1 MANPTLTR
9 SYAVLIVTL
18 VAAITLWRLAVTTQ
32 DPPKLDTLASRDA
45 VLTRPILVQHESG
58 RASRGVYAVVSM
70 DSGAAT
76 IDNLC
81 FLWNCTL
88 PPAVAALR
96 SGDRI
101 RIWTAATHIW
111 QLNHEG
117 ELLLDYQQAV
127 AAHRRSA
134 NRQEWVFGGL
144 ALALVVIIGW
154 AAMRSRKRRAASSTL
169 ASPGAVAG
177 KRFSLQLT
185 KQGPA
190 RVTTTT
196 SLTINQ
202 HKLEGPLLERF
213 QDAAL
218 RGDREAMV
226 AALIDGGAPEAAAR
240 QAVESLLAAPA
251 GLGS

>member
-1 MANPTLTR
+1 V
-9 SYAVLIVTL
+9 SI
-18 VAAITLWRLAVTTQ
+18 VAAMTLWRLAVTTQ
-32 DPPKLDTLASRDA
+32 APPKFDALASRDA
-45 VLTRPILVQHESG
+45 VLTRSILVQHESG
-58 RASRGVYAVVSM
+58 RASRGVYAVVST

-81 FLWNCTL
+81 LLWNCTL

-101 RIWTAATHIW
+101 RMWTSGTHIW

-117 ELLLDYQQAV
+117 ELLLDYRQAV
-127 AAHRRSA
+127 DAHDRSA
-134 NRQEWVFGGL
+134 NRQQWVFGGL

-154 AAMRSRKRRAASSTL
+154 AAMRSRKPRAASTL
-169 ASPGAVAG
+169 ASPAAVAPG
-177 KRFSLQLT
+177 GFSLQLT
-185 KQGPA
+185 KQAPA

-213 QDAAL
+213 QDAAR

-226 AALIDGGAPEAAAR
+226 AALVEGGAPEAAAR
-240 QAVESLLAAPA
+240 QAVESLLSAPLR
-251 GLGS
+251 LGS

>member
-1 MANPTLTR
+1 MANSTLKR
-9 SYAVLIVTL
+9 SHAILIVTI

-32 DPPKLDTLASRDA
+32 APPTLDALASRDA

-58 RASRGVYAVVSM
+58 RASRGVYAVVST
-70 DSGAAT
+70 DNGAAT
-76 IDNLC
+76 IDSLC

-96 SGDRI
+96 SGDRV
-101 RIWTAATHIW
+101 RIWTSGTHIW

-127 AAHRRSA
+127 AAHGRSA

-144 ALALVVIIGW
+144 ALALVMIIGW
-154 AAMRSRKRRAASSTL
+154 AAMRRRKPRVTTSSTL
-169 ASPGAVAG
+169 PSAVARG
-177 KRFSLQLT
+177 GFSLQLT
-185 KQGPA
+185 KQSPA

-213 QDAAL
+213 QDAAR

-226 AALIDGGAPEAAAR
+226 AALVEGGAPEPAAR
-240 QAVESLLAAPA
+240 QAVESLLSSPLQ
-251 GLGS
+251 LGS